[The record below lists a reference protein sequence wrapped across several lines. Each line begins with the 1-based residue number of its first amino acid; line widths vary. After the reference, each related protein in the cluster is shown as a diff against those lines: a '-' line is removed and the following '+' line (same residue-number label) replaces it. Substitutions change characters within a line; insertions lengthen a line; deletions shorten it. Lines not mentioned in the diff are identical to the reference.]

1 MFSSYGQCCLD
12 HSIFDIVMFYA
23 ILPHD
28 RANTRQVLQP
38 YYDDNMLSSTEMYTV

>member
-38 YYDDNMLSSTEMYTV
+38 YYDDNMLSSAEMYTV